1 MRDSWRTHPSAGGFT
16 LVELLVVMS
25 LIMILGTLALP
36 QYKHSVV
43 YAREAVLKEDLFR
56 MRDAINQFYADKGHY
71 PESLDALVTEGYV
84 RKIPVDPMTNGAD
97 TWRAIAAESDPGNP
111 TAALGTYD
119 VISGSDRTAL
129 DGTKYSEWR

>member
-1 MRDSWRTHPSAGGFT
+1 MKRSLVPHASADGFT

-25 LIMILGTLALP
+25 LIVILGTVALP
-36 QYKHSVV
+36 QYQHSVL

-97 TWRAIAAESDPGNP
+97 TWQTIAADPDPGNP
-111 TAALGTYD
+111 SAVPGTYD
-119 VISGSDRTAL
+119 VLSGSDRTAL

>member
-1 MRDSWRTHPSAGGFT
+1 MKDSWMPHPSADGFT

-97 TWRAIAAESDPGNP
+97 TWQAIPAEPDAGNP

-119 VISGSDRTAL
+119 VVSGSDRTAL

>member
-1 MRDSWRTHPSAGGFT
+1 MRRCSTLSASSSNGFT

-36 QYKHSVV
+36 QYKHSVQ

-56 MRDAINQFYADKGHY
+56 LRDAIDQFYADKGRY
-71 PESLDALVTEGYV
+71 PETLDALVTEGYV
-84 RKIPVDPMTNGAD
+84 RKVPVDPITNSAD
-97 TWRAIAAESDPGNP
+97 TWRTIPAEPNP
-111 TAALGTYD
+111 TEPATPGTYD
-119 VISGSDRTAL
+119 VLSGSDKTAL